1 MLLATLFIIY
11 IPFVTPKTIRADAVA
26 TSLSK
31 EEASA
36 ILDGGGEIFAR
47 PKEGGAGLYA
57 DRQTTDLLFS
67 LPYSFFARVAEIGE
81 DALKVTYCYED
92 YDYARAVSGYV
103 RHSEVCLTDLAPTG
117 KSFPNIFPRF
127 EGNGTFYKNN
137 RLDSFYS
144 PPDTLA
150 DDTFFYGFLDR
161 GEERYCYV
169 FCGGKLGY
177 FSVEVFEEIELPT
190 HPSPMPAERMPA
202 SESQSSDSAS
212 SPVSQFFS
220 SDTNKIIFICVAAV
234 IAVCAAYLLF
244 LPKRSQKTDEDCE
257 D

>member
-137 RLDSFYS
+137 R
-144 PPDTLA
+144 
-150 DDTFFYGFLDR
+150 
-161 GEERYCYV
+161 
-169 FCGGKLGY
+169 
-177 FSVEVFEEIELPT
+177 
-190 HPSPMPAERMPA
+190 
-202 SESQSSDSAS
+202 
-212 SPVSQFFS
+212 
-220 SDTNKIIFICVAAV
+220 
-234 IAVCAAYLLF
+234 
-244 LPKRSQKTDEDCE
+244 
-257 D
+257 